1 MSLDLH
7 NSSLTLFRRRLNL
20 DVVLAILVGSLALAL
35 YIRTLAPS
43 VISIADDTL
52 EFQLIAQRGAIPHP
66 SGYPLYAL
74 LLTLFA
80 RFIPFGEVAFRANLL
95 SALAASV
102 AVGFTYL
109 VARQMRLSHVAALF
123 SAALLAILPTFWAHA
138 TIAEVYA
145 LHLALIS
152 ALFLS
157 FLRWETTLAHSFTFP
172 FWPALMLGLALTH
185 HLTIVLWLPALG
197 VYFLLIVWEYR
208 AVFTGSE
215 ISNRARNTPPT
226 PLKRGVRSQTPLLRG
241 VRGVFFSPFSVFSTW
256 FKFSGW
262 GKSLLAFFVPL
273 LLYVWLPLRAHVG
286 SIDGTYQETGFS
298 CWVRAC
304 LYQSSFLK
312 PYLKDDRP
320 LSFFAELTQV
330 EMGWLGVFLVIVG
343 VGYLLRVS
351 WRKWVLLVIS
361 VGVNAIFAM
370 FYHVP
375 DPEAFWLPTLWGLVL
390 LAGWGVEG
398 IVKGVEWVAIRLNQA
413 SQVWIGGASIVLFGL
428 LMWQAIS
435 IFPQADRSH
444 ITGPPF
450 NGRDVLAQPL
460 PEGSVIIA
468 LLGEG
473 TYLRYLQEAV
483 GLQPHIETVATQTDP
498 QQLRFEAINRA
509 LAAGKRPFLTR
520 ELSGAGERWSLS
532 ALGPLIEVLPT
543 ARKTLPTELW
553 PLQVPVT
560 EQITL
565 VGWNRAL
572 IEQSGLERVT
582 LAWQVN
588 GPINEPLHVSARLI
602 ASDGTLLCE
611 PGLCQKDSPPLNN
624 AYPTTLWR
632 SGEIILDAYDLAP
645 LPADGHYLFIFY
657 RPTDGSE
664 VGRAEWWP

>member
-1 MSLDLH
+1 MSLDLNH
-7 NSSLTLFRRRLNL
+7 TSLTIFRRRLNL
-20 DVVLAILVGSLALAL
+20 DVLLAILVGLLALAL

-52 EFQLIAQRGAIPHP
+52 EFQLVAQRGAIPHP
-66 SGYPLYAL
+66 TGYPLYAL
-74 LLTLFA
+74 LLTLSA
-80 RFIPFGEVAFRANLL
+80 RLLPIGDVAFRANLL

-102 AVGFTYL
+102 AVAFTYL

-145 LHLALIS
+145 LHFALIS

-157 FLRWETTLAHSFTFP
+157 FLRWEATLAHSLTLP
-172 FWPALMLGLALTH
+172 FGSALILGLGLTH
-185 HLTIVLWLPALG
+185 HITIVLWLPALG
-197 VYFLLIVWEYR
+197 IYLLLSCSDDFSRSSPPNSPKTTEVVTTNQKDYLNIYRGGEYVS
-208 AVFTGSE
+208 ACS
-215 ISNRARNTPPT
+215 SLP
-226 PLKRGVRSQTPLLRG
+226 
-241 VRGVFFSPFSVFSTW
+241 SPSIGGGAGGGGW
-256 FKFSGW
+256 FR
-262 GKSLLAFFVPL
+262 SLLALFAPL
-273 LLYVWLPLRAHVG
+273 LLYAWLPLRAHVG
-286 SIDGTYQETGFS
+286 SIDGTYQESGLS

-312 PYLKDDRP
+312 SYLKEDRP

-330 EMGWLGVFLVIVG
+330 ELGWIGVLLVIIG
-343 VGYLLRVS
+343 VGYVLRAS
-351 WRKWVLLVIS
+351 WRKWVLLVIGVS
-361 VGVNAIFAM
+361 VNAIFAM

-398 IVKGVEWVAIRLNQA
+398 IVSGIEWAAKRLNQA
-413 SQVWIGGASIVLFGL
+413 PQVWIGCASVLLFGL
-428 LMWQAIS
+428 LTWQAIS
-435 IFPQADRSH
+435 IFPQADRSD
-444 ITGPPF
+444 IIGPPF

-460 PEGSVIIA
+460 PEESVIIA
-468 LLGEG
+468 LLGEA

-483 GLQPHIETVATQTDP
+483 GLQPHIDTVATQTDP
-498 QQLRFEAINRA
+498 QQLRFDAIEAA

-543 ARKTLPTELW
+543 PREALPPGLW
-553 PLQVPVT
+553 PLKVPVT

-565 VGWNRAL
+565 VGWNRSP
-572 IEQSGLERVT
+572 IEQSALERIT

-588 GPINEPLHVSARLI
+588 VPINEPLHVSARLI

-611 PGLCQKDSPPLNN
+611 PGRCQKDSPPLNN

-645 LPADGHYLFIFY
+645 LPSDGHYLFILY

>member
-1 MSLDLH
+1 MALH
-7 NSSLTLFRRRLNL
+7 SNRSSPTLFRHRLNL
-20 DVVLAILVGSLALAL
+20 DVVLAILIGSLALAL
-35 YIRTLAPS
+35 YVRTLAPS

-52 EFQLIAQRGAIPHP
+52 EFQLVAQRGAIPHP

-74 LLTLFA
+74 LLTLSA
-80 RFIPFGEVAFRANLL
+80 RLLPFGDVAFRANLL

-102 AVGFTYL
+102 AVAFTYL
-109 VARQMRLSHVAALF
+109 VARQIRLRPLSALF
-123 SAALLAILPTFWAHA
+123 SAALLAVLPTFWAHA
-138 TIAEVYA
+138 TISEVYA
-145 LHLALIS
+145 LHLALIG

-157 FLRWETTLAHSFTFP
+157 FLRWQATLAHSFTFP

-185 HLTIVLWLPALG
+185 HLTIVLWLPAIGIYL
-197 VYFLLIVWEYR
+197 LLISTHGHYNSDDFR
-208 AVFTGSE
+208 GRGSSLPNWQKTTE
-215 ISNRARNTPPT
+215 VVTTSE
-226 PLKRGVRSQTPLLRG
+226 
-241 VRGVFFSPFSVFSTW
+241 
-256 FKFSGW
+256 W
-262 GKSLLAFFVPL
+262 GKSLAAFFAPL
-273 LLYVWLPLRAHVG
+273 LLYAWLPLRAHVG

-312 PYLKDDRP
+312 PYLAEDRP
-320 LSFFAELTQV
+320 LSFFAELTRV
-330 EMGWLGVFLVIVG
+330 EMGWLGVLLVIVG
-343 VGYLLRVS
+343 IGYLLRVS
-351 WRKWVLLVIS
+351 WRKWVLLIIA
-361 VGVNAIFAM
+361 VGINAIFAM

-398 IVKGVEWVAIRLNQA
+398 VVKGIEWGAKQLNQA
-413 SQVWIGGASIVLFGL
+413 SQVWIRSVGVLLFGL
-428 LMWQAIS
+428 LAWQVAAA
-435 IFPQADRSH
+435 FPQADRSK
-444 ITGPPF
+444 IIGPPF

-460 PEGSVIIA
+460 PDESVIIA
-468 LLGEG
+468 LLGEA

-498 QQLRFEAINRA
+498 QELRVNAINTA

-520 ELSGAGERWSLS
+520 ELFGAGERWSLS
-532 ALGPLIEVLPT
+532 AFGPLIEVLPT
-543 ARKTLPTELW
+543 PRNTLPTEFL
-553 PLQVPVT
+553 PIEIPVT

-572 IEQSGLERVT
+572 IEQSTLERVT

-588 GPINEPLHVSARLI
+588 GTINEPLHVSARLI

-611 PGLCQKDSPPLNN
+611 SELCQKDSPPLKN

-632 SGEIILDAYDLAP
+632 SGEIILDSYELAP